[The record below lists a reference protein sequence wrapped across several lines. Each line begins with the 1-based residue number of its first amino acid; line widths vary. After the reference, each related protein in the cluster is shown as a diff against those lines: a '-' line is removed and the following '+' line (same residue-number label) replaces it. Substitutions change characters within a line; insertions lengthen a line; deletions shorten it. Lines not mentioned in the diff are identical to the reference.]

1 MMGRTELAL
10 AIAKASK
17 LRGEFRLRSGAVTT
31 EYFDKYRFEADPV
44 LLRAIADSL
53 VTLVPSATDALAGLE
68 LGGVPLAI
76 ALSLRTGLPAIFV
89 RKRPK
94 EYGTCRLAEGGD
106 IAGRRLL
113 VVEDVVTSGGQVLAS
128 CEDLR
133 RLGATVYHAICVSDR
148 PDSGVEALRTAGV
161 ELRALLLKS
170 DLERAE
176 AAVLSNIRYLDSS
189 CKRLR
194 RR

>member
-10 AIAKASK
+10 AIAKASR
-17 LRGEFRLRSGAVTT
+17 LRGEFSFRAGGVST
-31 EYFDKYRFEADPV
+31 EFFDKYRFESDPA
-44 LLRAIADSL
+44 LLRAITDSL
-53 VTLVPSATDALAGLE
+53 VNLVPPATDALAGLE
-68 LGGVPLAI
+68 LGGVPLAT
-76 ALSLRTGLPAIFV
+76 ALSLRTGLPAVFV

-148 PDSGVEALRTAGV
+148 PDSGAEALRAAGI

-170 DLERAE
+170 DLERVE
-176 AAVLSNIRYLDSS
+176 AGRAV
-189 CKRLR
+189 
-194 RR
+194 